1 MVKYDDTAF
10 RRMRGEWVDL
20 ASLTLVIGVIGPGAS
35 ELEEGS
41 SLTLAELA
49 LVHEYGATVKHPNG
63 TIIEIPERSFM
74 RSTLLARRGDLAALQ
89 VATFKRV
96 LSREL
101 TARAALELVGEQC
114 VSWIRATIVAGID
127 PPNATSTILRKKST
141 KPLIDHG
148 QLFRAISY
156 QVVDRKAGAASKAP
170 EAAAA

>member
-10 RRMRGEWVDL
+10 RRLRGEWVDL
-20 ASLTLVIGVIGPGAS
+20 ANLTLMIGVIGPGAS

-49 LVHEYGATVKHPNG
+49 LVHEYGTD
-63 TIIEIPERSFM
+63 TIPERSFM

-89 VATFKRV
+89 AKVFKRI
-96 LSREL
+96 LAREL
-101 TARAALELVGEQC
+101 TARAAMELIGEQC
-114 VSWIRATIVAGID
+114 VSWIRAAIVAGID
-127 PPNATSTILRKKST
+127 PPLATATILRKGST

-148 QLFRAISY
+148 QLYRAISY